1 MVRAFCPG
9 FPKNRRV
16 EKEGVM
22 GEEKGKKGGPKNA
35 GISDDI
41 YENKG
46 REKGALGES
55 DYVVENND
63 VIPLIRRC

>member
-1 MVRAFCPG
+1 
-9 FPKNRRV
+9 
-16 EKEGVM
+16 M

-46 REKGALGES
+46 RKKGALGES
-55 DYVVENND
+55 DDVVENND
-63 VIPLIRRC
+63 VIPLIRGC